1 MDSPSSSLPSV
12 INTNAVTERRNMKAK
27 VGLWID
33 HREAIIVVLTEK
45 GEEAKRIEST
55 VKSSFAV
62 LVVRLPMSHLSHN
75 WFLQMIRGKEIIW
88 GISRI
93 TTMR

>member
-1 MDSPSSSLPSV
+1 MDSPSSSLPAV

-45 GEEAKRIEST
+45 GEETKRIESH
-55 VKSSFAV
+55 
-62 LVVRLPMSHLSHN
+62 RLD
-75 WFLQMIRGKEIIW
+75 
-88 GISRI
+88 
-93 TTMR
+93 

>member
-1 MDSPSSSLPSV
+1 
-12 INTNAVTERRNMKAK
+12 MKAK

-45 GEEAKRIEST
+45 GEETKRIEST
-55 VKSSFAV
+55 VEKQLAV

-75 WFLQMIRGKEIIW
+75 WFLQILPRSPHRKMA
-88 GISRI
+88 I
-93 TTMR
+93 TDTS